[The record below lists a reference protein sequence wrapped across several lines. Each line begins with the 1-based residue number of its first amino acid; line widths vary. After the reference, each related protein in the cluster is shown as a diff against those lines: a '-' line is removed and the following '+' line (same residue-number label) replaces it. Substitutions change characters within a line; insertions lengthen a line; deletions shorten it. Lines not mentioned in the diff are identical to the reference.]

1 MTAYALLSIKVAHA
15 DREYRRLRLEAQKL
29 YQQADKASDNFYFLN
44 IGNYDPEHW
53 NELQEAARLV
63 DKAAGQYYDVANCM
77 WGRDELPFDSASDEV
92 AELDLL
98 TEDDIDFGI
107 FLDGIDQDVNHLKM
121 NGGF

>member
-15 DREYRRLRLEAQKL
+15 DREYWRLRLAAQKL
-29 YQQADKASDNFYFLN
+29 YQQADGMIETTLDGTPL
-44 IGNYDPEHW
+44 IGDDFIAEW
-53 NELQEAARLV
+53 QAAANLV
-63 DKAAGQYYDVANCM
+63 DIAAGQYYDVANCM
-77 WGRDELPFDSASDEV
+77 WGRDELPFDSASDEI

-107 FLDGIDQDVNHLKM
+107 FLDGIDQDANHLKM